1 MAVSR
6 IRYQTTAFTK
16 PEKMKKI
23 ITLFTLAIMF
33 IAVVSVNAQDKPY
46 KDGSVWSVGMIKTNA
61 NMSKEYLK
69 QLKSTWIAVH
79 DEAVKQGLILS
90 YKVLS
95 GVSANP
101 EDFDVLLLVEYKNMA
116 SMEGQDAKWD
126 DIYKKVVGNDDAQ
139 KKLNEARLVMRTVY
153 GGKLFRELLYK

>member
-1 MAVSR
+1 M
-6 IRYQTTAFTK
+6 
-16 PEKMKKI
+16 
-23 ITLFTLAIMF
+23 AIMF

-95 GVSANP
+95 GASANP

>member
-1 MAVSR
+1 
-6 IRYQTTAFTK
+6 
-16 PEKMKKI
+16 MKKI
-23 ITLFTLAIMF
+23 ITLFTVVMVF
-33 IAVVSVNAQDKPY
+33 IAVVSANAQEKPY

-101 EDFDVLLLVEYKNMA
+101 DDFDVMLLVEYKNMA

-126 DIYKKVVGNDDAQ
+126 EIYKKVVGNDDAQ
-139 KKLNEARLVMRTVY
+139 KKLSESRLVMRSVY
-153 GGKLFRELLYK
+153 GGKLFRELIYK

>member
-1 MAVSR
+1 V
-6 IRYQTTAFTK
+6 
-16 PEKMKKI
+16 
-23 ITLFTLAIMF
+23 AIMF

-95 GVSANP
+95 GASANP

>member
-1 MAVSR
+1 
-6 IRYQTTAFTK
+6 
-16 PEKMKKI
+16 MKKI

>member
-1 MAVSR
+1 
-6 IRYQTTAFTK
+6 
-16 PEKMKKI
+16 
-23 ITLFTLAIMF
+23 MF

-95 GVSANP
+95 GASANP

>member
-1 MAVSR
+1 
-6 IRYQTTAFTK
+6 
-16 PEKMKKI
+16 MKKI
-23 ITLFTLAIMF
+23 ITLFTVAIVF
-33 IAVVSVNAQDKPY
+33 FAVVSASAQDKPY

-79 DEAVKQGLILS
+79 DEAVKEGLILS

-101 EDFDVLLLVEYKNMA
+101 DDFDVMLLVEYKNMA
-116 SMEGQDAKWD
+116 SMEGQDSKWD
-126 DIYKKVVGNDDAQ
+126 EIYKKVVGSDDAQ
-139 KKLNEARLVMRTVY
+139 KKLNESRLVMRSVY
-153 GGKLFRELLYK
+153 GGKLFREIIYK

>member
-1 MAVSR
+1 
-6 IRYQTTAFTK
+6 
-16 PEKMKKI
+16 
-23 ITLFTLAIMF
+23 MF

>member
-1 MAVSR
+1 
-6 IRYQTTAFTK
+6 
-16 PEKMKKI
+16 MKKI
-23 ITLFTLAIMF
+23 ITLFTVAIMF

-95 GVSANP
+95 GASANP

>member
-1 MAVSR
+1 M
-6 IRYQTTAFTK
+6 
-16 PEKMKKI
+16 
-23 ITLFTLAIMF
+23 AIMF
-33 IAVVSVNAQDKPY
+33 IAIVSANAQEKPY

-69 QLKSTWIAVH
+69 QLKSTWIGVH

-101 EDFDVLLLVEYKNMA
+101 DDFDVMLLVEYKNMA

-126 DIYKKVVGNDDAQ
+126 EIYKKVVGNDDAQ
-139 KKLNEARLVMRTVY
+139 KKLNESRLVMRSVY
-153 GGKLFRELLYK
+153 GGKLFREIIYK